1 MSDYRHVCFKDLE
14 NYIKRSDYFGD
25 YTEVEKNQIR
35 KNLGIPT
42 IEDLKENQTGVVEGT
57 YEEIKNIADNNQ
69 LNLSVTYVVNDFQTI
84 YRSNTGEVWGLDV
97 NPSQLYSV
105 ILTPISYNA
114 FSKDVVLLNENKAL
128 NWIVRYDFKQD
139 VVNNIKTK
147 GKITYLQD
155 QNGNSAYFDFKNI
168 RFRVHLDAQDVIS
181 LTQSSYFDLYT
192 FSKYQD
198 GTFVDR
204 SEDSEIANNQF
215 DQNCYNNI
223 FLGITNNNHFYGG
236 FKNNIFIKNCTN
248 NKFEWDTTGNKFTGN
263 ITYTQG
269 SIKNAI
275 VETSTFDSAIS
286 KEFKMVHSQTSA
298 DPVFVVTYLDGD
310 TLTNQVIKLNKNT

>member
-35 KNLGIPT
+35 KNLSIPT
-42 IEDLKENQTGVVEGT
+42 IEDLKETQTGVVEGT

-69 LNLSVTYVVNDFQTI
+69 LNLSGTYIINDFQTI
-84 YRSNTGEVWGLDV
+84 YLSNTGEVWGLDV

-105 ILTPISYNA
+105 ILTPISPNA
-114 FSKDVVLLNENKAL
+114 FSKDVVLLSENKAL
-128 NWIVRYDFKQD
+128 DWIVRYDFKQD
-139 VVNNIKTK
+139 VINNIKTK

-168 RFRVHLDAQDVIS
+168 KFRVYLDAYDVTA

-215 DQNCYNNI
+215 DQNCYNNV

-248 NKFEWDTTGNKFTGN
+248 NKFEWDTAGNKFIGN

-269 SIKNAI
+269 SIKNAV